1 MSIGLHLIDLIGRH
15 TTKKYTL
22 HHTHTTNLKMSQ
34 QPYAITVEPDSA
46 LQFTITKDPTSDGD
60 ANSGSRCVMTLRHP
74 GLTNSHLAFK
84 VCLIK
89 DIVF

>member
-1 MSIGLHLIDLIGRH
+1 
-15 TTKKYTL
+15 
-22 HHTHTTNLKMSQ
+22 MSQ

-60 ANSGSRCVMTLRHP
+60 TNSGSRCVMTLRHP

-89 DIVF
+89 DIVLRYFWCRRLMYRIGFY

>member
-1 MSIGLHLIDLIGRH
+1 MVDIIGAAIQQRNILITYIH
-15 TTKKYTL
+15 TTTK
-22 HHTHTTNLKMSQ
+22 LKMSQ

-84 VCLIK
+84 VCFVK
-89 DIVF
+89 DIVL

>member
-1 MSIGLHLIDLIGRH
+1 
-15 TTKKYTL
+15 
-22 HHTHTTNLKMSQ
+22 MSQ

-84 VCLIK
+84 VCSLYNKRYKIFLVQEA
-89 DIVF
+89 DV